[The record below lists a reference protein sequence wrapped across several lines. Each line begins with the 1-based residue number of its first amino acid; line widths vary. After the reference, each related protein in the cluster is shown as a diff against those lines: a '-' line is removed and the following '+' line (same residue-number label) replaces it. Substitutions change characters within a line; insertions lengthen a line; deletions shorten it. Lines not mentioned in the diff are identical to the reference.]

1 MKSIQGNKLSDV
13 STLLNLRSSTRK
25 LLIIFYQVKRIMS
38 IPLPRVN
45 PKEKQNPNPKETY
58 YEEDEEE
65 W

>member
-13 STLLNLRSSTRK
+13 STLLNLRLSTRK

-45 PKEKQNPNPKETY
+45 PKEKQNPKPKEKY